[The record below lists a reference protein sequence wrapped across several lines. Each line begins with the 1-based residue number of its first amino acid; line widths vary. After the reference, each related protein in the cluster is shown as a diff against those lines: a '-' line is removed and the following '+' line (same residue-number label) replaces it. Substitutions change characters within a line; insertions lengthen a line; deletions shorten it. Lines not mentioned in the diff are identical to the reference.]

1 MGAQNWIVKNGGG
14 HEWGLIRR
22 LVIDSETRQIN
33 FADVF
38 VINLGHITRI
48 PWDSFEIRNEGITL
62 RMPEAQVVT
71 SGISTGD
78 AGNGEVVSMDVWP

>member
-22 LVIDSETRQIN
+22 LVIDSGTQQIN

-38 VINLGHITRI
+38 VINLGYIARI
-48 PWDSFEIRNEGITL
+48 SWDSFEIRNEGITL
-62 RMPEAQVVT
+62 RLPEAQILT
-71 SGISTGD
+71 KGIS
-78 AGNGEVVSMDVWP
+78 AVEVGNTEVVSMDVWP

>member
-1 MGAQNWIVKNGGG
+1 MGAQNWIVKNGVG

-22 LVIDSETRQIN
+22 LVINSGTRQIN

-38 VINLGHITRI
+38 VINLGHIARI
-48 PWDSFEIRNEGITL
+48 PWDSFEIRNEGISL

-71 SGISTGD
+71 SGIS
-78 AGNGEVVSMDVWP
+78 AVEIGNAEVVSMDVWP